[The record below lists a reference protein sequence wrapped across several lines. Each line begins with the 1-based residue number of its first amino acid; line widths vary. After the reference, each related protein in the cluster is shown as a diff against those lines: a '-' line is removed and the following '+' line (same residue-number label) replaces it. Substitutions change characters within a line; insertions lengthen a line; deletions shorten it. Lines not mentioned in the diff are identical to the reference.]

1 MTKDEIFEEFG
12 LCIDTL
18 DNLICALTMP
28 IRSELHIEAMRQ
40 SLPELKGRIKQVYF
54 ELGGEDVWSV

>member
-1 MTKDEIFEEFG
+1 MTKDEVFEEFG
-12 LCIDTL
+12 ECIDTL
-18 DNLICALTMP
+18 DNLICALAMP
-28 IRSELHIEAMRQ
+28 IPSDLHVKSMRQ